1 MALIYISVGSN
12 IERHKNIL
20 RAFDLLQQRYGTI
33 QASTVYENS
42 AVGFDGDDFYNL
54 VLCFHTEEDPQ
65 TLVGN
70 LHQIEEACGR
80 IRPSTCDSRTMDL
93 DLLIYDDLVLQQG
106 KLQLPRPEITEYP
119 FVLKPLA
126 EIAGDRP
133 HPISGQTYTELWQT
147 FPQHNT
153 SLTPV
158 PFTLGHND

>member
-1 MALIYISVGSN
+1 MAQIYISVGSN

-20 RAFDLLQQRYGTI
+20 HAFELLQQHYGKI
-33 QASTVYENS
+33 QASTIYENR

-65 TLVGN
+65 TLVEN
-70 LHQIEEACGR
+70 LHRIEEACGR

-93 DLLIYDDLVLQQG
+93 DLLIYNDLVLQQG

-126 EIAGDRP
+126 EIAGDQL
-133 HPISGQTYTELWQT
+133 HPISGQTYAELWQA
-147 FPQHNT
+147 FPQQQ
-153 SLTPV
+153 SPLTPV
-158 PFTLGHND
+158 PFNLGNND